1 MLQDDGHALARRVEG
16 QHVQHVKVHDEAVP
30 AAAAAATAAARERH
44 RHRRRRPLQQ
54 PDVVGIGGVDQR
66 QLVRGL
72 CLVDGLGAALGA
84 WIVDGMSQLVP
95 SQS

>member
-16 QHVQHVKVHDEAVP
+16 QHVQHVEVHDEAV
-30 AAAAAATAAARERH
+30 AAARERH

-54 PDVVGIGGVDQR
+54 PDVVGVGGVDQR

-84 WIVDGMSQLVP
+84 WLVDGMSQLV
-95 SQS
+95 SSHD